1 MPALPGVP
9 FDAVRWVS
17 ARADKRG
24 YVEAAG
30 NRYCAGPSWHS
41 RDLLVGLRAGSV
53 EILADRGRRVAVLPR
68 AWGAGE
74 TVRNPLS
81 LVPALVARPR
91 AFGEST
97 IRRDMPAALVDAL
110 DRCGKAERR
119 RALRAI
125 SRAAASSGFEA
136 ACEAAALV
144 FAAGRVPDD
153 ASVDV
158 LARRA
163 AAGRRVAA
171 GGPDLAVYGG
181 FLGKGASADAR

>member
-1 MPALPGVP
+1 M
-9 FDAVRWVS
+9 
-17 ARADKRG
+17 
-24 YVEAAG
+24 
-30 NRYCAGPSWHS
+30 
-41 RDLLVGLRAGSV
+41 
-53 EILADRGRRVAVLPR
+53 LPR

-74 TVRNPLS
+74 TVRSPLS

-144 FAAGRVPDD
+144 LAAGRVPDD

-163 AAGRRVAA
+163 AGRRVAA
-171 GGPDLAVYGG
+171 GGPDLAVYDG